1 MQNQRKE
8 NGALTT
14 LKEEKKKLRKEL
26 LALRSEIIGEERKKA
41 EDAVVSKLLSLAS
54 FRFAETVLLYHPIKG
69 EINVLPIAEAAI
81 RAGKQVA
88 FPLCDTES
96 STMTYHIVS
105 DLSDLKTGSYGIPEP
120 SNELPLYLPS
130 KDKNDLIIIPAVC
143 FDRQG
148 YRIGYGKGYYDR
160 YLNDFGGTAVG
171 VTFDKLLRQSVPR
184 GRFDKHV
191 SLIVTEKGA
200 ITPL

>member
-1 MQNQRKE
+1 M
-8 NGALTT
+8 TT
-14 LKEEKKKLRKEL
+14 LKEEKKKLREEL
-26 LALRSEIIGEERKKA
+26 LQLRSEISKDDREKA
-41 EDAVVSKLLSLAS
+41 ESAVVMKLLSLAS
-54 FRFAETVLLYHPIKG
+54 FRFAETVLLYYPIKG

-81 RAGKQVA
+81 KAGKRVA

-96 STMTYHIVS
+96 STMTYHVVS
-105 DLSDLKTGSYGIPEP
+105 DLCELKAGSYGIPEP
-120 SNELPLYLPS
+120 SSELPIYLPS
-130 KDKNDLIIIPAVC
+130 KDKNDLIVIPAVC

-160 YLNDFGGTAVG
+160 YLNTFGGTAVG
-171 VTFDKLLRQSVPR
+171 VTFHRLLLPSVPR

-200 ITPL
+200 LSPS

>member
-1 MQNQRKE
+1 MI
-8 NGALTT
+8 T
-14 LKEEKKKLRKEL
+14 LKEEKKQLREELLKLRG
-26 LALRSEIIGEERKKA
+26 EISTDEREKA
-41 EDAVVSKLLSLAS
+41 EAAVVMKLLSLAS
-54 FRFAETVLLYHPIKG
+54 FRFAETILLYYPIKG

-81 RAGKQVA
+81 KAGKSIA

-105 DLSDLKTGSYGIPEP
+105 DLKELKSGSYGIPEP
-120 SNELPLYLPS
+120 SCELPVYIPS

-148 YRIGYGKGYYDR
+148 YRVGYGKGYYDR
-160 YLNDFGGTAVG
+160 YLNSFGGTAVG
-171 VTFDKLLRQSVPR
+171 VTFHKLLRPSVPR

-191 SLIVTEKGA
+191 SLIITEKGA
-200 ITPL
+200 FSPI

>member
-1 MQNQRKE
+1 M
-8 NGALTT
+8 TT
-14 LKEEKKKLRKEL
+14 LKEEKKKLREEL
-26 LALRSEIIGEERKKA
+26 LQLRSEISKDDREKA
-41 EDAVVSKLLSLAS
+41 ESAVVMKLLSLAS
-54 FRFAETVLLYHPIKG
+54 FRFAETVLLYYPIKG

-81 RAGKQVA
+81 KAGKRVA

-96 STMTYHIVS
+96 STMTYHFVS
-105 DLSDLKTGSYGIPEP
+105 DLCELKAGSYGIPEP
-120 SNELPLYLPS
+120 SSELPIYLPS
-130 KDKNDLIIIPAVC
+130 KDKNDLIVIPAVC

-160 YLNDFGGTAVG
+160 YLNTFGGTAVG
-171 VTFDKLLRQSVPR
+171 VTFHRLLLPSVPR

-200 ITPL
+200 LSPS

>member
-1 MQNQRKE
+1 M
-8 NGALTT
+8 TT
-14 LKEEKKKLRKEL
+14 LKEEKKKLREEL
-26 LALRSEIIGEERKKA
+26 LQLRNEISKDDREKA
-41 EDAVVSKLLSLAS
+41 ESAVASKLLSLAS
-54 FRFAETVLLYHPIKG
+54 FRFAETVLLYYPIKG
-69 EINVLPIAEAAI
+69 EINVLPVAEAAI
-81 RAGKQVA
+81 KAGKQVA

-105 DLSDLKTGSYGIPEP
+105 DLKELKKGSYGIPEP
-120 SNELPLYLPS
+120 SSELPVYTPS

-160 YLNDFGGTAVG
+160 YLNSFGGTAVG
-171 VTFDKLLRQSVPR
+171 VTFHKLLRPSVPR

-200 ITPL
+200 FSPL

>member
-1 MQNQRKE
+1 MI
-8 NGALTT
+8 T
-14 LKEEKKKLRKEL
+14 LKEEKKQLREEL
-26 LALRSEIIGEERKKA
+26 LKLRSEIPSEEREKA
-41 EDAVVSKLLSLAS
+41 ESAVVSKLLSLAS
-54 FRFAETVLLYHPIKG
+54 FRFAETVLLYSPIKG
-69 EINVLPIAEAAI
+69 EINILPVAEAAI
-81 RAGKQVA
+81 KAGKKVA

-105 DLSDLKTGSYGIPEP
+105 DLSDLKVGSYGIPEP
-120 SNELPLYLPS
+120 SSEFPVYTPS

-148 YRIGYGKGYYDR
+148 YRVGYGKGYYDR
-160 YLNDFGGTAVG
+160 YLGSFGGTAVG
-171 VTFDKLLRQSVPR
+171 VTFHKLLRPSVPR

-200 ITPL
+200 FSPI

>member
-1 MQNQRKE
+1 M
-8 NGALTT
+8 TT
-14 LKEEKKKLRKEL
+14 LKEEKKKLREEL
-26 LALRSEIIGEERKKA
+26 LQLRKEIPDDERKIA
-41 EDAVVSKLLSLAS
+41 EGAVVSKLLSLAS
-54 FRFAETVLLYHPIKG
+54 FRFAETVLIYYPIKG
-69 EINVLPIAEAAI
+69 EVNVLPVAEAAI
-81 RAGKQVA
+81 KAGKKVA

-105 DLSDLKTGSYGIPEP
+105 DINELKAGNYGIPEP
-120 SNELPLYLPS
+120 SSELPVYVPS

-143 FDRQG
+143 FDLKG
-148 YRIGYGKGYYDR
+148 YRVGYGKGYYDR

-171 VTFDKLLRQSVPR
+171 VTFHKLLRPSVPR

-200 ITPL
+200 FSPS

>member
-1 MQNQRKE
+1 MV
-8 NGALTT
+8 T
-14 LKEEKKKLRKEL
+14 LKEEKKQLRSEL
-26 LALRSEIIGEERKKA
+26 LALRSEIVGEERIKA
-41 EDAVVSKLLSLAS
+41 EAAVVSRILALTS
-54 FRFAETVLLYHPIKG
+54 FRFAETVLIYYPIKG
-69 EINVLPIAEAAI
+69 ELNVLPIAEAAI
-81 RAGKQVA
+81 KSGKKVA

-105 DLSDLKTGSYGIPEP
+105 DLNELKAGSYGIPEP
-120 SNELPLYLPS
+120 PSELPAYIPS
-130 KDKNDLIIIPAVC
+130 KDKNDIIIIPAVC

-160 YLNDFGGTAVG
+160 YLNDFGGTAIG
-171 VTFDKLLRQSVPR
+171 VTFDKLLRRSVPR

-200 ITPL
+200 LTPL